1 MGAAR
6 DCSLGG
12 GVDLPAVDRAWATGM
27 TVDRVDAPAHA
38 AQHD

>member
-12 GVDLPAVDRAWATGM
+12 GVDLPVVDRAWAAGM
-27 TVDRVDAPAHA
+27 TIDRIPEPANA
-38 AQHD
+38 ARHD